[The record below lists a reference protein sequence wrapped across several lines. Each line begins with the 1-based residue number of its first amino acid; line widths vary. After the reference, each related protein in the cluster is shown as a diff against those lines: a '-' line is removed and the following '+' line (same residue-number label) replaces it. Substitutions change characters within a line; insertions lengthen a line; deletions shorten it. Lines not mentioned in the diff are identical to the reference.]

1 MSIDRT
7 PIQIIL
13 IEQFLNTIYLII
25 ALSLLY
31 AYGPKLLLESGLSPK
46 TSSYVFMSVFLIL
59 LFVWYY
65 LWVPYTAL
73 RIWKSATIK
82 LQGFWQYLYKT
93 YAAVVMA
100 LIVASAVSLLI
111 ALPEIIGFIKESNP
125 FQ

>member
-46 TSSYVFMSVFLIL
+46 TSSYVFMGVFLIL

-111 ALPEIIGFIKESNP
+111 ALPEIIGLIKESNP